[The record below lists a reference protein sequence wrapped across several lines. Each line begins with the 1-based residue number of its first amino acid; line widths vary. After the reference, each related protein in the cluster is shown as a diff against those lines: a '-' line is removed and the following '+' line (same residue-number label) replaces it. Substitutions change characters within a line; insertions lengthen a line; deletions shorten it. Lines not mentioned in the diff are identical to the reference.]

1 MRKSQE
7 RVVDKWSKKER
18 RMLPRKR
25 FFFSGIIDDVEQ
37 LYARAVV

>member
-7 RVVDKWSKKER
+7 RVVDKWSKR
-18 RMLPRKR
+18 SDGCLPRKG
-25 FFFSGIIDDVEQ
+25 FFLSRIIDDVEQ